1 MDSSLLTGDGSRWDP
16 VNDFLVNCLHRTDE
30 LLLGYLDGDNDLT
43 VNTVKRLRF
52 YASAMLG
59 GSMTPSQVADEWADW
74 FVLTPAFVAAHGTWE
89 LADLES
95 DARLLRHGGVD
106 DDASLIEADRV
117 YLSALE
123 VALDSYPE
131 GRTTQ

>member
-1 MDSSLLTGDGSRWDP
+1 MTRRQGRQSPAMDASLLTGDGSGWDP

-59 GSMTPSQVADEWADW
+59 GPIGWRPTRGVNSSRRRFQREPMP
-74 FVLTPAFVAAHGTWE
+74 
-89 LADLES
+89 
-95 DARLLRHGGVD
+95 LL
-106 DDASLIEADRV
+106 
-117 YLSALE
+117 
-123 VALDSYPE
+123 
-131 GRTTQ
+131 